1 MGTVLSYFAFRL
13 TVPIDMRRKIWNGK
27 GMGTHCPNFDS
38 VILIY
43 CCQFI
48 TLDGTAKCL
57 SNIGPCSDPRR

>member
-38 VILIY
+38 VIL
-43 CCQFI
+43 FI
-48 TLDGTAKCL
+48 VANSLLLMAQL
-57 SNIGPCSDPRR
+57 N